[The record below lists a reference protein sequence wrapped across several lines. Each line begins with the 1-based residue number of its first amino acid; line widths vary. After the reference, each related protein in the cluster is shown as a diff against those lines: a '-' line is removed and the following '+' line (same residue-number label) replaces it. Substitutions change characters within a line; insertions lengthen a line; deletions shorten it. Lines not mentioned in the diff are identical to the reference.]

1 MKCSR
6 CNTAKYCSKECQVAH
21 WRQTHKRTCQNPT
34 VQSTFVPEI
43 PSSWRATQAST
54 HVMSSESIRFA
65 RLVHDDTHRRKTVNT
80 PAIYSMAS
88 RPSLL
93 GYFEHHSDD
102 SDATFNICVSDGDGA
117 FLSEVGSLNL
127 FGLMSN

>member
-1 MKCSR
+1 MNRGPDPPVVLSPFALGPGFSALIGNRRKCHLEGCTNDGTMKCSR

-65 RLVHDDTHRRKTVNT
+65 RLVHDDTHRPKTVN
-80 PAIYSMAS
+80 
-88 RPSLL
+88 
-93 GYFEHHSDD
+93 
-102 SDATFNICVSDGDGA
+102 
-117 FLSEVGSLNL
+117 
-127 FGLMSN
+127 